1 MRGSRKRTRFGR
13 EKIEIA
19 DCYNRREGFGR
30 AFLFWFFM
38 LVLVLLGGGFVGR
51 RCIECGCRRMYFL
64 SRGRM
69 VWLSR
74 NGMGE

>member
-38 LVLVLLGGGFVGR
+38 LVLVLLGGR
-51 RCIECGCRRMYFL
+51 ICREAVY
-64 SRGRM
+64 
-69 VWLSR
+69 
-74 NGMGE
+74 

>member
-1 MRGSRKRTRFGR
+1 MPCQGLGIWALRVMRGSRKRTRFGR

-38 LVLVLLGGGFVGR
+38 LVLVLLGGR
-51 RCIECGCRRMYFL
+51 ICREAVY
-64 SRGRM
+64 
-69 VWLSR
+69 
-74 NGMGE
+74 